1 MARMTNAEALDLI
14 HNADLA
20 TLGEMATARKKE
32 LHPEGITS
40 FIVDRNINYTNVCW
54 VDCKFCAF
62 YRHAKDDDAYVLTYE
77 EIGAKIQE
85 LLDIGGTQ
93 ILFQGGV
100 HPKLKIEWYED
111 LVEWIHTNYPTI
123 TIHGFS
129 AIEIDY
135 IAKISK
141 ISYKEVLQRLHDKG
155 MYSMPGAGAEI
166 LSDRVR
172 DIIAPKKLDVADWI
186 DIHRQAHGVGIKTTA
201 TMMFGTVETDEEIIE
216 HWEHIRKLQDETGGF
231 RAFIMWS
238 FQPSFTKLAQE
249 VKGITK
255 QSSNRYL
262 RLLAISRLYLDNF
275 ENIQSSWVTQGSYIG
290 QLALLFG
297 ANDLGSTMMEENVV
311 KAAGAVNR
319 MNQEEMIQLIRDIG
333 EIPAKRNTNYDILEV
348 YESPLEDVTVLAKR
362 NLKATSS
369 LQNGVSV

>member
-14 HNADLA
+14 QNADLN
-20 TLGEMATARKKE
+20 TLGEMALARKRE
-32 LHPEGITS
+32 LHPDRITT
-40 FIVDRNINYTNVCW
+40 FVVDRNINYTNVCW

-62 YRHAKDDDAYVLTYE
+62 YRHAKDDDAYVLSFE
-77 EIGAKIQE
+77 EIGKKIEE
-85 LLDIGGTQ
+85 LIEIGGTQ

-111 LVEWIHTNYPTI
+111 LVEWIHQNYPTI

-135 IAKISK
+135 IAKISR
-141 ISYKEVLQRLHDKG
+141 ISYREVLERLHAKG
-155 MYSMPGAGAEI
+155 LFSIPGAGAEI

-172 DIIAPKKLDVADWI
+172 DIIAPKKLDVRNWLEV
-186 DIHRQAHGVGIKTTA
+186 HRQAHQVGIKSTA

-216 HWEHIRKLQDETGGF
+216 HWEHIRNLQDETGGF

-238 FQPSFTKLAQE
+238 FQPSHTKLAE
-249 VKGITK
+249 EIPTITK

-262 RLLAISRLYLDNF
+262 RLLAVSRLYLDNF
-275 ENIQSSWVTQGSYIG
+275 KNIQSSWVTQGSYIG

-311 KAAGAVNR
+311 AAAGAVNR
-319 MNQEEMIQLIRDIG
+319 MNQEEMIRLIEDVG
-333 EIPAKRNTNYDILEV
+333 EIPAKRDTAYNILEV
-348 YESPLEDVTVLAKR
+348 YD
-362 NLKATSS
+362 KAH
-369 LQNGVSV
+369 V

>member
-1 MARMTNAEALDLI
+1 MKRLTNKEALDLI
-14 HNADLA
+14 QNSSLLE
-20 TLGEMATARKKE
+20 LGKMAYVRKLE
-32 LHPEGITS
+32 LHPKKITT

-62 YRHAKDDDAYVLTYE
+62 YRHGRDGDAYILTYE
-77 EIGAKIQE
+77 EIDQKIDE
-85 LLDIGGTQ
+85 LLAIGGTQ

-111 LVEWIHTNYPTI
+111 LLEHISSKYPTI

-141 ISYKEVLQRLHDKG
+141 LSYNEVLVRLQKKG
-155 MYSMPGAGAEI
+155 LSSIPGAGAEI

-172 DIIAPKKLDVADWI
+172 DIIAPNKLDTKDWLEV
-186 DIHRQAHGVGIKTTA
+186 HRAAHKIGMKSTA
-201 TMMFGTVETDEEIIE
+201 TMMFGTIESDEEIIE
-216 HWEHIRKLQDETGGF
+216 HWEKIRDLQDETGGF
-231 RAFIMWS
+231 RAFILWS
-238 FQPSFTKLAQE
+238 FQSANTKLKVE
-249 VKGITK
+249 NPDIGS

-262 RLLAISRLYLDNF
+262 RLLSVARLYLDNF
-275 ENIQSSWVTQGSYIG
+275 QNIQSSWVTQGSYIG

-311 KAAGAVNR
+311 SAAGAKNE
-319 MNQEEMIQLIRDIG
+319 MNQEEMIRLINDIG
-333 EIPAKRNTNYDILEV
+333 EYPAKRDTAYNILQRFYKE
-348 YESPLEDVTVLAKR
+348 
-362 NLKATSS
+362 
-369 LQNGVSV
+369 